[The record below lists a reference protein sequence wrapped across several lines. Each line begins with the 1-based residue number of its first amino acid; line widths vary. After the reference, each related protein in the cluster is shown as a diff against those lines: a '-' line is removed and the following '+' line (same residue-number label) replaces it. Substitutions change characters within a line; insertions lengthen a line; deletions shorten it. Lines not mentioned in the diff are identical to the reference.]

1 MTTGHNSVPERFF
14 RHFHLLEY
22 LSRRRFKDDVLAE
35 EARNYVLDAL
45 SGNNWEKIRKYKDT
59 GSFKAYLAQLVVRLQ
74 EDFARRRFGRKR
86 PPAHVVVR
94 GSLWVRL
101 FQLMCI
107 EGYSPSAA
115 SAVVA
120 DELPPPVEESG
131 AYSAARSIAESVVD
145 CGTAVSEIPYD
156 DAAHAGPNPTGDPLH
171 ALPPEE
177 CLEEARYAA
186 LLDALRELFQ
196 EDDRAGAGGMRVSA
210 PRCEALLRDRAQL
223 QTEERM
229 LLRLVYQDGLTVTAA
244 GKVLGYTAA
253 QTHGRL
259 HRLLRKL
266 GRLLE
271 EAGANP
277 L

>member
-1 MTTGHNSVPERFF
+1 MPAGQKSVQDRFF
-14 RHFHLLEY
+14 QHFHLLEY
-22 LSRRRFKDDVLAE
+22 LSRRRFKNDVLAE

-45 SGNNWEKIRKYKDT
+45 SVNNWEKMRNYRDT
-59 GSFKAYLAQLVVRLQ
+59 GSFKAYLAQVIVRLL

-115 SAVVA
+115 SAVVT
-120 DELPPPVEESG
+120 DELPPPVE
-131 AYSAARSIAESVVD
+131 ANNICRAARSIVESVVD
-145 CGTAVSEIPYD
+145 CGAKLSEISYD
-156 DAAHAGPNPTGDPLH
+156 EQSTDAEPAGDLLH

-177 CLEEARYAA
+177 FLEETRYAA
-186 LLDALRELFQ
+186 LLDELRDFFR
-196 EDDRAGAGGMRVSA
+196 EDGATDSGRTLASV
-210 PRCEALLRDRAQL
+210 PHCEKLLRDRAQL
-223 QTEERM
+223 QSEERL
-229 LLRLVYQDGLTVTAA
+229 LLRLIYQDGLTVTAA

-253 QTHGRL
+253 QAHGRL
-259 HRLLRKL
+259 HRLLRRL

-271 EAGANP
+271 EAGANS